1 MAGRVIDLSQED
13 ITWPD
18 PIIVDSNLV
27 IANFQHFFPSQDH
40 HFVDRATTF
49 FRRLLTN
56 GQQGV
61 LTPTAYGEVLHIAVK
76 KVYEQIYRGNR
87 DTLRQQ
93 YGVQIDGWQD
103 LYKSDPTPLRELA
116 QNLYELRKSILAYNV
131 VIIEPD
137 DLGISPRSSS
147 EQSTDR
153 LIQRMVRYG
162 LDSSDA
168 MITLEA
174 SRLGI
179 EAIVSMDRDMLRAVV
194 DFDIYIWT

>member
-1 MAGRVIDLSQED
+1 MSGRVIDLSTED
-13 ITWPD
+13 VSWPD

-27 IANFQHFFPSQDH
+27 IANFQHFFPRQDH
-40 HFVDRATTF
+40 HRVDRATTF

-56 GQQGV
+56 SQQGV
-61 LTPTAYGEVLHIAVK
+61 LTPTAYSEVLHIAVK
-76 KVYEQIYRGNR
+76 NVYEQLYRGNR
-87 DTLRQQ
+87 ATLRQQ
-93 YGVQIDGWQD
+93 YGAQIDGWQD
-103 LYKSDPTPLRELA
+103 LYKQDPTPLRELA
-116 QNLYELRKSILAYNV
+116 HNLYELRKSLLAYNV

-137 DLGISPRSSS
+137 DLGFSPGSNS
-147 EQSTDR
+147 EQPEDR
-153 LIQRMVRYG
+153 LIERMIRYG

-179 EAIVSMDRDMLRAVV
+179 EAIVSMDRDMLRAVI